1 MDRLLI
7 SLGTDWTNI
16 KTVNVKEEEGEDHI
30 KKYLHDYFSSEGHD
44 GLLRNAEIT
53 LIDKTDPLDP
63 ERKEELWRT
72 KLRTL
77 APLGLNI
84 EE

>member
-1 MDRLLI
+1 M
-7 SLGTDWTNI
+7 
-16 KTVNVKEEEGEDHI
+16 KTTV
-30 KKYLHDYFSSEGHD
+30 HDEV
-44 GLLRNAEIT
+44 I

-63 ERKEELWRT
+63 ERREEFWRT